1 MTTEAAP
8 RRRLPRPVVRAWAWL
23 AAAVSF
29 LVPAAAI
36 GAQPEVNP
44 VPAAAARPVV
54 VRRIIRRVVH
64 EAAAAPVPVRTVYV
78 PAAPVSAPA
87 PATSTGGS

>member
-8 RRRLPRPVVRAWAWL
+8 RRRLPRRALRAWAWI

-29 LVPAAAI
+29 LVPAATI
-36 GAQPEVNP
+36 G
-44 VPAAAARPVV
+44 ARPVTGAAVTAGAPRQLVIRRV
-54 VRRIIRRVVH
+54 VRRLVH
-64 EAAAAPVPVRTVYV
+64 EAAAPAPVRTVYV
-78 PAAPVSAPA
+78 PSAPAPAAA